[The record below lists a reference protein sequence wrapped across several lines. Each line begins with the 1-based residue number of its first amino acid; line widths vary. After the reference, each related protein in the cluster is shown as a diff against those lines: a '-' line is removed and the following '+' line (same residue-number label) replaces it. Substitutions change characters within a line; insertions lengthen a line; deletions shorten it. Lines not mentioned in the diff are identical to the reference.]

1 MVAARTVAAR
11 TVPALPV
18 PLRGA
23 RLAAVLALALL
34 ALAVLG
40 AAPAHADTAPAAPA
54 AAAADTT
61 AATQPSAQTTMQT
74 TAQAAAQ
81 PAADVQLSD
90 RAFAIAKE
98 LRCPVCTAESVADSN
113 AEIAGEMRRLIQ
125 QQLDAGKTREQILS
139 YFRQRYGDWIMLDPP
154 KTGLHLLVWILPLV
168 AALAGVV
175 TLGLLF
181 RRWRIAAERTP
192 TAAPDELERV
202 RSALRAQED
211 EI

>member
-1 MVAARTVAAR
+1 MVAAR

-18 PLRGA
+18 ALRGA
-23 RLAAVLALALL
+23 RLAAVLALAVL

-40 AAPAHADTAPAAPA
+40 AAPVRADTAPAAAPA

-61 AATQPSAQTTMQT
+61 AATQPSAQ
-74 TAQAAAQ
+74 AATQ
-81 PAADVQLSD
+81 PAADVELSD

-192 TAAPDELERV
+192 AAAPDELERV